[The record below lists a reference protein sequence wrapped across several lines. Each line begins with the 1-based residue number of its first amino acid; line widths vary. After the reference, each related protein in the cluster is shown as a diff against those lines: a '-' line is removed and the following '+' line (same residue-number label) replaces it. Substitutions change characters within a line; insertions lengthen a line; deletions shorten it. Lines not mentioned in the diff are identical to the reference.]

1 MPKVNKLKHDERL
14 NRKKVRTINLISFIL
29 GFASAIVAYIISS
42 YFKEVR
48 GTDNISIFYS
58 IAYIFVLIIL
68 FNFHKIIKRFGKSN
82 TYLVST
88 FLMAISSLLIFLLPI
103 SKVGVFVI
111 IINII
116 FYNLCFVGKD
126 IILESYSVDK
136 MSGRIRGANLTLMN
150 IGFVIG
156 PFIATR
162 IIDKFNFQG
171 VFFLQFIL
179 SMIIFIIAFKHLR
192 RVNHRFKPVVTI
204 NVLLKKILKRKNI
217 LKIYYVSFLLEFFY
231 FIAIVYIPI
240 YLRNLGLEWSQIGI
254 IFIFMLLPFILFE
267 YPVGMLADKKT
278 GEKELIIFG
287 IFIISISSL
296 SIFFVDTTSLVVWA
310 VVLFITRIGAS
321 LIEILRDSY
330 FYKRIDGCDVDVIG
344 FFKTS
349 RPVGF
354 LTASIASAILLL
366 FFPLKYIFILLSVML
381 FTGLYPAYKLV
392 DNLCE
397 EEVAVLNKK
406 SARQSPDGLR
416 RLAGGKK

>member
-136 MSGRIRGANLTLMN
+136 MSGRSEEHTSE
-150 IGFVIG
+150 
-156 PFIATR
+156 
-162 IIDKFNFQG
+162 
-171 VFFLQFIL
+171 LQ
-179 SMIIFIIAFKHLR
+179 SH
-192 RVNHRFKPVVTI
+192 
-204 NVLLKKILKRKNI
+204 
-217 LKIYYVSFLLEFFY
+217 
-231 FIAIVYIPI
+231 
-240 YLRNLGLEWSQIGI
+240 
-254 IFIFMLLPFILFE
+254 
-267 YPVGMLADKKT
+267 
-278 GEKELIIFG
+278 
-287 IFIISISSL
+287 
-296 SIFFVDTTSLVVWA
+296 
-310 VVLFITRIGAS
+310 
-321 LIEILRDSY
+321 
-330 FYKRIDGCDVDVIG
+330 
-344 FFKTS
+344 
-349 RPVGF
+349 
-354 LTASIASAILLL
+354 
-366 FFPLKYIFILLSVML
+366 
-381 FTGLYPAYKLV
+381 
-392 DNLCE
+392 
-397 EEVAVLNKK
+397 
-406 SARQSPDGLR
+406 
-416 RLAGGKK
+416 